1 MTIQHAG
8 TEVTY
13 TVTYLEMTERPSY
26 GFPPLPAT
34 HPGSLLRAEAPPAW
48 YYLALYDAVGR
59 HHAWDDHHD
68 EAPEVLEAWLSDP
81 AVELFSFISHGW
93 PQGFFVLD
101 SRKPGICDLSY
112 FGLAPQ
118 AVGQGLG
125 KFLLRTAVLTAWER
139 EGITKLTVNTN
150 TLDHP
155 RALQNYQKNGFTP
168 VRREERT
175 RVLKRD
181 RDLTR
186 IPD

>member
-1 MTIQHAG
+1 MTIQKAG
-8 TEVTY
+8 TEVAY
-13 TVTYLEMTERPSY
+13 TITYLEMTDRPAY
-26 GFPPLPAT
+26 GFPPLPAS
-34 HPGSLLRAEAPPAW
+34 HPGSLLRAEAPPVW

-59 HHAWDDHHD
+59 HYAWEDHTETS
-68 EAPEVLEAWLSDP
+68 EALEAWLSDP
-81 AVELFSFISHGW
+81 KVELFSFIAHGW

-101 SRKPGICDLSY
+101 SRAGDTCDLSY
-112 FGLAPQ
+112 FGLAPE
-118 AVGQGLG
+118 AVGKGLG
-125 KFLLRTAVLTAWER
+125 TFLLRTAVLTAWER
-139 EGITKLTVNTN
+139 EGVTRLTVNTN